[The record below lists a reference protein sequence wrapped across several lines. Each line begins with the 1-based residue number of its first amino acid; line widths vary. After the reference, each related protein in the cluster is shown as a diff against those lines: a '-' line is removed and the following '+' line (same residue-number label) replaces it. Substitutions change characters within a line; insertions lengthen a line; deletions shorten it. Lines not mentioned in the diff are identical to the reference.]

1 MKEIVVCI
9 HRLYI
14 QGKIIFNHLSEF
26 YPMFPCNHAVLQFQK
41 GRQVMYSQW
50 VEEEINAETFCSHT
64 ESSPSDIPR
73 GQ

>member
-1 MKEIVVCI
+1 
-9 HRLYI
+9 
-14 QGKIIFNHLSEF
+14 
-26 YPMFPCNHAVLQFQK
+26 MFPCNHAVLQFQK

-73 GQ
+73 GQWTDWHVL